1 MCRPGLCGWTAGC
14 VFARL
19 SGQVT
24 VLVAFAAF
32 GKVYLVPVEFFS
44 AKGNAYIADEAKCS
58 IGYLVRLLC
67 FAQRSRS
74 KGFGM

>member
-1 MCRPGLCGWTAGC
+1 M
-14 VFARL
+14 
-19 SGQVT
+19 
-24 VLVAFAAF
+24 LVAFAAF

-74 KGFGM
+74 KGFGV